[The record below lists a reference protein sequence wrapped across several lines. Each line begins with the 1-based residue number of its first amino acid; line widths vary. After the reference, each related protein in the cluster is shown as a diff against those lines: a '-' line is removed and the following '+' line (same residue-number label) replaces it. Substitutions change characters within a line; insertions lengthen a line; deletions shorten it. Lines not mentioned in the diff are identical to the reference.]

1 MGERGVKASIVVPVY
16 NSSATLRECF
26 DSLTSQTFEDFEVL
40 VVDDGSSDESWE
52 IVREYCAADGRFKG
66 VRQQNAGP
74 GTARNRA
81 LDRAKGDY
89 VLCVDGDDWI
99 DARLLEKAVCK
110 AESSGA
116 DVVVWDAWFHN
127 ERTGARC
134 LSSRVRV
141 DVCEPDGYAWRDNP
155 DLLFLSFQNWPW
167 NKLIRRALLEEHGI
181 RFQEDVMRTEDCLY
195 TARALVKANFIVGI
209 PEALS
214 HYRMAQ
220 PDSAMAKTDETPFDC
235 FRAFEALKSWLEAEG
250 VYESLSRSHA
260 RWAFSGIVHN
270 LKTVRAL
277 DTFKRVH
284 QFMKDEGF
292 ERLGL
297 GRKEAPMLL
306 SEESLREYESFVASS
321 PEEYL
326 LSSFSREWRVREDEG
341 VLAGQRWYEI
351 EQLKR
356 EAGLRVRELEIS
368 LADEQRALQD
378 ACSELDELHARF
390 GELEAAYHALENCME
405 QKIGKA
411 LCRIPRAV
419 QRSCLRRRQR
429 NGRAG

>member
-1 MGERGVKASIVVPVY
+1 
-16 NSSATLRECF
+16 
-26 DSLTSQTFEDFEVL
+26 
-40 VVDDGSSDESWE
+40 
-52 IVREYCAADGRFKG
+52 
-66 VRQQNAGP
+66 
-74 GTARNRA
+74 
-81 LDRAKGDY
+81 
-89 VLCVDGDDWI
+89 
-99 DARLLEKAVCK
+99 
-110 AESSGA
+110 
-116 DVVVWDAWFHN
+116 
-127 ERTGARC
+127 
-134 LSSRVRV
+134 
-141 DVCEPDGYAWRDNP
+141 
-155 DLLFLSFQNWPW
+155 
-167 NKLIRRALLEEHGI
+167 
-181 RFQEDVMRTEDCLY
+181 
-195 TARALVKANFIVGI
+195 
-209 PEALS
+209 
-214 HYRMAQ
+214 
-220 PDSAMAKTDETPFDC
+220 
-235 FRAFEALKSWLEAEG
+235 
-250 VYESLSRSHA
+250 
-260 RWAFSGIVHN
+260 
-270 LKTVRAL
+270 
-277 DTFKRVH
+277 
-284 QFMKDEGF
+284 
-292 ERLGL
+292 
-297 GRKEAPMLL
+297 MLL